1 MPILETTG
9 PDGSDPVF
17 LELLPKAGLN
27 MTKSN
32 IILTYLKKIKSKSLS
47 RFGNRVL
54 VRVNHFVLN
63 TKINAIRVIYRFI
76 C

>member
-1 MPILETTG
+1 MHILETTG

-32 IILTYLKKIKSKSLS
+32 IILTYLKKSNLKAFQGSGIEFWSGLS
-47 RFGNRVL
+47 ISF
-54 VRVNHFVLN
+54 
-63 TKINAIRVIYRFI
+63 
-76 C
+76 

>member
-1 MPILETTG
+1 MHILETTG

-32 IILTYLKKIKSKSLS
+32 IILTYLKKI
-47 RFGNRVL
+47 
-54 VRVNHFVLN
+54 
-63 TKINAIRVIYRFI
+63 
-76 C
+76 